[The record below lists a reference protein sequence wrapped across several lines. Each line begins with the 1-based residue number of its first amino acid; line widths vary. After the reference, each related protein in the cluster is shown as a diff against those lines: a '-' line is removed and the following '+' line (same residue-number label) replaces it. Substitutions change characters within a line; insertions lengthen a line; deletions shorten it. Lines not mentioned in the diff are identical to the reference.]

1 MRKHHWRRIP
11 LLVAA
16 LAVAFTGAALERS
29 GSRKGHA
36 FAEHN
41 RIIDGME
48 VTDDA
53 TVRLAAI
60 GDVRSGDE
68 RQAAIAG
75 LLDGVHRQNPLDGVV
90 LLGDNT
96 LLRGAP
102 AKALAR
108 TFTIPYAALLERN
121 VPFFAVLGNHDLRR
135 GMKEYQLYFPGFNMN
150 GRPYYSKTF
159 GDDAVEVFFLDSNDM
174 EKDVQQIRWLERA
187 LEQSAA
193 EWKVIAMH
201 HPLYST
207 ANHHPADEGLTA
219 RLEPVLVQNGVD
231 LVLSGHNHIYERMH
245 SVNGITHITS
255 GSGGELR
262 KGDLN
267 RSNPLLAAGND
278 TDNVALILEFRDD
291 SCRFA
296 AYAADGK
303 LVDEGAL
310 TPEHADMTQP
320 DFRSSR

>member
-1 MRKHHWRRIP
+1 MKKHLWSKTS
-11 LLVAA
+11 LLMAA
-16 LAVAFTGAALERS
+16 LAIAFIGGALARAGFS
-29 GSRKGHA
+29 KKQA
-36 FAEHN
+36 FAEHI
-41 RIIDGME
+41 RIIDGMP
-48 VTDDA
+48 VTDEP
-53 TVRLAAI
+53 TIRLAAI

-68 RQAAIAG
+68 RQAAVASV
-75 LLDGVHRQNPLDGVV
+75 LDSVHRENPLDGVI

-102 AKALAR
+102 ANALTR
-108 TFTIPYAALLERN
+108 TFTIPYAFLLERN

-159 GDDAVEVFFLDSNDM
+159 GDDAVEVFFLDSNEM
-174 EKDVQQIRWLERA
+174 EKDVQQIRWLEQA
-187 LEQSAA
+187 LEQSSA
-193 EWKVIAMH
+193 EWKVIATH

-207 ANHHPADEGLTA
+207 ANHHPAGEGLRG
-219 RLEPVLVQNGVD
+219 RLEPILVHNGVD
-231 LVLSGHNHIYERMH
+231 LVLSGHNHIYERLQP
-245 SVNGITHITS
+245 VNGITHITS

-262 KGDLN
+262 KGDLG

-278 TDNVALILEFRDD
+278 SDNVALILEFSGDI
-291 SCRFA
+291 CRFA

-310 TPEHADMTQP
+310 TPEHADITQS
-320 DFRSSR
+320 DFRSPR